1 MTNNKARRGH
11 SSQITGGQSL
21 FNRYKGSKVY
31 LIIML
36 KTVLTAAI
44 IAIAIA
50 TVSVAAQEMANVEHS
65 ELLMKLMAFISLI
78 IFDVY
83 ALVAILKDRN
93 KD

>member
-1 MTNNKARRGH
+1 
-11 SSQITGGQSL
+11 
-21 FNRYKGSKVY
+21 
-31 LIIML
+31 ML

-50 TVSVAAQEMANVEHS
+50 TISIAAQEMANAEPS
-65 ELLMKLMAFISLI
+65 ELLLKLTVFISLI

-83 ALVAILKDRN
+83 ALVAILKDKN